1 MHHPHNTPLLSA
13 DPQATAARSPVREV
27 RHPNSVTA
35 PPVHRGSMPA
45 LPWQG
50 FWKSVARALTGRT
63 PRVEG
68 AEPAA
73 PAQPWQAAAQRR
85 RWTFALLVL
94 CSTVLASVLFAQVQ
108 PAYES
113 AWLGWGQIALFALLS
128 AWVVSGFMT
137 GMMGFWVMLRGDR
150 HSLSARSVAGH
161 TLSPEARTAIIMPIC
176 NEDVATV
183 FAGLRA
189 TCESVAATGQW
200 RMTLRMERLRKDQ
213 PIELRAILQHLQHAV
228 SETWTHVILPE

>member
-13 DPQATAARSPVREV
+13 DPQATAARSLLREV

-63 PRVEG
+63 PRAEG

-85 RWTFALLVL
+85 RWTFVLLVL

-137 GMMGFWVMLRGDR
+137 GMMGFWVMLRGDK

-161 TLSPEARTAIIMPIC
+161 ALSPDARTAIIMPIC

-189 TCESVAATGQW
+189 TCESVAATDHGQKFDVFVLSDSYDSDIA
-200 RMTLRMERLRKDQ
+200 RAER
-213 PIELRAILQHLQHAV
+213 AA
-228 SETWTHVILPE
+228 